1 MSARPVP
8 RAIVRDAARAVAAAL
23 AACLCIAVAPAAAQR
38 AADAPPA
45 LERLGAGRLAA
56 FRQGSS
62 TLLLV
67 PPDAI
72 GKPFVWYTEVVGV
85 PAGMVADGGLE
96 VASTLARFERNG
108 EVLHVRDLGV
118 QIRRRGGTV
127 RTPSAPPGPQAGA
140 APAAPAASPAPGPS
154 GAARAARRDAPSIEA
169 PVPGA
174 APRDAKRRPI
184 DVALGALET
193 GALIAAFPIVG
204 ADPQG
209 AVMVDATPVFSNDIG
224 AASGRGFVVAS
235 GRVPAAL
242 DPARSYVERVRVR
255 GDGLTIRS
263 HLTYLAV
270 SPEQPALGPQP
281 VSIVLGHSLVFL
293 PETPMAARPAD
304 PRVGYFPVQYVEFEA
319 ERGAAQEVQTIIAR
333 FRLEK
338 ANPKAAVS
346 DPVKPIT
353 FFIGPGVPERWRPY
367 LAAGVLQWLPA
378 FEAAGFS
385 NAIRVRNAPTP
396 QEDPDWS
403 PEDPTINVIRWVPQ
417 ERANAMGPHVV
428 DPRSGEVLS
437 AHILV
442 WPSVVDY
449 FGQYYWALFGGGVDP
464 RAAKLPLPE
473 AISGGILQY
482 AVAHEVGH
490 TLGLMHNQLAST
502 AHTVAQL
509 RDARFAN
516 RAGPNSSIMAYGRFN
531 YVAQPGDGVTQL
543 WGTVGPYDVAAIRYG
558 YGVFGTD
565 RDSERSELARFAES
579 FGSDRRLYFGSE
591 EGIDL
596 LSRFARDPRV
606 QTENV
611 GAERVQATR
620 LGIANIR
627 RSFDR
632 LDAATSG
639 DAALYRSTY
648 GVMLGRHVGLLK
660 SVKRLVGGAMPP
672 LGRGEGPTAILVPAA
687 EQRDAVRFLLGE
699 GATSLEPYATPAVV
713 ERVAVYGGYRA
724 IDRLQADLVGD
735 LLEGPT
741 LALLESQKRR
751 DASAYSSLEL
761 GRDVMDAVWGDLGA
775 ASPTRRALQRGWID
789 ASRRLLVAWAGD
801 GADEAQ
807 EAKLA
812 EAQKVPSIVARAL
825 LESGDDTLYVPWLR
839 AALPDLKARLDAAA
853 RATSDETARLHFA
866 EMAVQVTRLMRLAS
880 G

>member
-1 MSARPVP
+1 MSIP
-8 RAIVRDAARAVAAAL
+8 RIAAATLAAASFVLVAAP
-23 AACLCIAVAPAAAQR
+23 AVAQR
-38 AADAPPA
+38 AADAPA
-45 LERLGAGRLAA
+45 LERIGAGRLAA
-56 FRQGSS
+56 FRQGPN

-96 VASTLARFERNG
+96 VASTLARFERHG
-108 EVLHVRDLGV
+108 DVLHVRDLGV
-118 QIRRRGGTV
+118 QVRRRGGTV
-127 RTPSAPPGPQAGA
+127 RPTPAPEAGAGPGPGASADVPTAGSA
-140 APAAPAASPAPGPS
+140 TGVA
-154 GAARAARRDAPSIEA
+154 AARASGGTRTAPRPA
-169 PVPGA
+169 PPVDESVPGA

-184 DVALGALET
+184 DVAIGALET
-193 GALIAAFPIVG
+193 GALIAAFPILG

-209 AVMVDATPVFSNDIG
+209 AVMVDATRVFSGDIG

-242 DPARSYVERVRVR
+242 DPASSYIERVRVR
-255 GDGLTIRS
+255 GNGLTIRS

-270 SPEQPALGPQP
+270 SPEQQALGPQP

-293 PETPMAARPAD
+293 PETPMASRPAD
-304 PRVGYFPVQYVEFEA
+304 PRVGYFPVRYVEFES
-319 ERGAAQEVQTIIAR
+319 ERGAAQEAKTVITR

-346 DPVKPIT
+346 DPVVPIT
-353 FFIGPGVPERWRPY
+353 FYIGPGVPERWRPY

-403 PEDPTINVIRWVPQ
+403 PEDPTINVIRWVPE

-442 WPSVVDY
+442 WPNVIDY
-449 FGQYYWALFGGGVDP
+449 FGQYYWAMFGGGVDP
-464 RAAKLPLPE
+464 RAARLPLPE

-509 RDARFAN
+509 RDPRFAN

-543 WGTVGPYDVAAIRYG
+543 WGTIGPYDVAAIRYG

-565 RDSERSELARFAES
+565 RDSERRELARFADTFS
-579 FGSDRRLYFGSE
+579 TDRRLYWGSE
-591 EGIDL
+591 EGLEL
-596 LSRFARDPRV
+596 LGRFARDPRV

-611 GAERVQATR
+611 GAERVAATR
-620 LGIANIR
+620 LGLANLK
-627 RSFDR
+627 RSLDR

-672 LGRGEGPTAILVPAA
+672 LGRGEGPTALLVPAA
-687 EQRDAVRFLLGE
+687 EQREAVRFLLGE
-699 GATSLEPYATPAVV
+699 GAASLEPYAVPAVV

-724 IDRLQADLVGD
+724 IDRVQAGLVGD

-751 DASAYSSLEL
+751 DPAAYSSLDL
-761 GRDVMDAVWGDLGA
+761 GRDVAEAVWGDLA
-775 ASPTRRALQRGWID
+775 AAPSTRRALQRGWID
-789 ASRRLLVAWAGD
+789 ASRRLLVAWATD
-801 GADEAQ
+801 GEQEAQ
-807 EAKLA
+807 EAKAA
-812 EAQKVPSIVARAL
+812 EAASVPSTVARAL
-825 LESGDDTLYVPWLR
+825 VASGEDTVYVPWLR
-839 AALPDLKARLDAAA
+839 ATLPALKERLDAAA
-853 RATSDETARLHFA
+853 RAAADEGDRLHFA
-866 EMAVQVTRLMRLAS
+866 EMAVQVARLMRLAA